1 MSDLK
6 FKDDLTVSN
15 GVVSKITP
23 WGFKDFAFSLGLSNQ
38 LVRKLPNDLL
48 VQNMTELMGQR
59 GSKDIVVLRRSNGDI
74 ATIVEPP
81 FRAPDPSEVVTLF
94 QEMHALDK
102 FEIGEDLV
110 QYSIPLSSAPIIV
123 PNQHTLA
130 LDDETHVAAKVVWSL
145 YRKAGLEAAL
155 YLFRLICTNGAMMT
169 RMYNKVAIDSR
180 LTSDLRLTR
189 FREDVGKMIASFSGG
204 MLQSNFEQMM
214 NSHFTNEF
222 ISRIWN
228 RVAAQIGTGGTD
240 TIFGFDTDSRQI
252 LLRTA
257 DTERLANKEKKLRG
271 DAPEWSEFNR
281 LSQWEVYNAVTNLA
295 NDITGRKKLF
305 LQTVGGDI
313 VAKVFS
319 LN

>member
-1 MSDLK
+1 
-6 FKDDLTVSN
+6 
-15 GVVSKITP
+15 
-23 WGFKDFAFSLGLSNQ
+23 
-38 LVRKLPNDLL
+38 
-48 VQNMTELMGQR
+48 
-59 GSKDIVVLRRSNGDI
+59 
-74 ATIVEPP
+74 
-81 FRAPDPSEVVTLF
+81 
-94 QEMHALDK
+94 
-102 FEIGEDLV
+102 
-110 QYSIPLSSAPIIV
+110 
-123 PNQHTLA
+123 
-130 LDDETHVAAKVVWSL
+130 
-145 YRKAGLEAAL
+145 
-155 YLFRLICTNGAMMT
+155 MT